1 MVHQYKNNGYN
12 ILLDVNSGSVHVVD
26 DLIYDMIP
34 YYKEKGLEE
43 TVNLLK
49 DKYPEQDIRE
59 AAEDLDEL
67 IKEGKL
73 YTEDIYENY
82 IHDIVAAKK
91 PVVKALCLHIAH
103 DCNLACHLAHL
114 ARRQNSSNLDS
125 SIAAHLDRLCID
137 CRRWRHTRSYR
148 QLSFG

>member
-73 YTEDIYENY
+73 DLSGTISHTYPFEKAQEAFDFIDTKDPSIRK
-82 IHDIVAAKK
+82 IVLTFA
-91 PVVKALCLHIAH
+91 
-103 DCNLACHLAHL
+103 
-114 ARRQNSSNLDS
+114 
-125 SIAAHLDRLCID
+125 
-137 CRRWRHTRSYR
+137 
-148 QLSFG
+148 

>member
-73 YTEDIYENY
+73 YTEDIYDN
-82 IHDIVAAKK
+82 ALPSLL
-91 PVVKALCLHIAH
+91 PVYHIQQRFPEDLPPAVRT
-103 DCNLACHLAHL
+103 LL
-114 ARRQNSSNLDS
+114 RRF
-125 SIAAHLDRLCID
+125 RLPVP
-137 CRRWRHTRSYR
+137 RRSV
-148 QLSFG
+148 